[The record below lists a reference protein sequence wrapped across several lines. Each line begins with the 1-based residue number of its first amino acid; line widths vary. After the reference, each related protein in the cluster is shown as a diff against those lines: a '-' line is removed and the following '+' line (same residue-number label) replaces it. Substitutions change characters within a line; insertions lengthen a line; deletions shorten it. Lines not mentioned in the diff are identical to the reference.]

1 MALAVKPCNGFN
13 GAAMDSDKHNN
24 AAAMPDWVAA
34 LAPNTLDDPF
44 SLTEAVVERCPP
56 LFFAQMAAPGMEGV
70 RMWVAT
76 RFEPIREI
84 FQNSERYSSHG
95 VYPYFRALDIDLTA
109 IPIDL
114 DPPEHTKYRKFLDPW
129 FSPRAIMR
137 LEPQI
142 RGNIDRLIDG
152 FIDQG
157 ECDVAHDFGRIYPV
171 RVFMDLMGFPEE
183 RFDDFLSW
191 SHPMHF
197 ETDNFERYSWGTKS
211 ALAYMQ
217 GFIEEVRIR
226 PPDETVAS
234 RIVHGEIEGRKL
246 TDKEVL
252 GTIFF
257 LWDGGM
263 DTVAAT
269 SSLMFRRLALD
280 PKLQRLVRGS
290 PDLMSRAVEEFL
302 RMNPTVNT
310 VRIARED
317 HELEGQQIKAGDR
330 LMCLVAAGNFDPD
343 KYENPREFRLDRSQN
358 HHFTFVAG
366 PHRCLGI
373 NLARFELR
381 IATSEFL
388 RRIPEFRM
396 KPGAPCMAM
405 PGLLGAPNVPVE
417 WDAGAV

>member
-1 MALAVKPCNGFN
+1 
-13 GAAMDSDKHNN
+13 MDSDTQASPPVW
-24 AAAMPDWVAA
+24 AAS
-34 LAPNTLDDPF
+34 LAPNTLFDPF
-44 SLTEAVVERCPP
+44 APTEAVIDSYPP
-56 LFFAQMAAPGMEGV
+56 LFAAEMAAPGMEGA

-84 FQNSERYSSHG
+84 FQNGERYSSHG
-95 VYPYFRALDIDLTA
+95 VYPYFRAMNIDLTA
-109 IPIDL
+109 IPIDV
-114 DPPEHTKYRKFLDPW
+114 DPPEHTRYRKFLEPS
-129 FSPRAIMR
+129 FSPRAMVA
-137 LEPQI
+137 LEPLI
-142 RGNIDRLIDG
+142 RANIDKLIDS
-152 FIDQG
+152 FIDKGQ
-157 ECDVAHDFGRIYPV
+157 CDISYDYSRIYPV
-171 RVFMDLMGFPEE
+171 RVFMELMGFPEE

-211 ALAYMQ
+211 ALAFMQ
-217 GFIEEVRIR
+217 GFINEVRSR
-226 PPDETVAS
+226 PPDDTVAS
-234 RIVHGEIEGRKL
+234 RIVHGECEGSKL

-280 PKLQRLVRGS
+280 PDLQQLLRDN
-290 PDLMSRAVEEFL
+290 PDRMANAVEEFL
-302 RMNPTVNT
+302 RMHPTVNT
-310 VRIARED
+310 VRIALVD

-330 LMCLVAAGNFDPD
+330 LMCMVAAGNFDPD
-343 KYENPREFRLDRSQN
+343 KYEDPRSFRLDRSQN

-381 IATSEFL
+381 LALSEIL
-388 RRIPEFRM
+388 RRIPDFRI
-396 KPGAPCMAM
+396 KPGVDCMAV
-405 PGLLGAPNVPVE
+405 PGLMGAPNVPIV
-417 WDAGAV
+417 WDTGAS

>member
-1 MALAVKPCNGFN
+1 MLAVKPRSGFN
-13 GAAMDSDKHNN
+13 GSVMDSETKN
-24 AAAMPDWVAA
+24 AAASMPDWAA
-34 LAPNTLDDPF
+34 TLAPNTLFDPF
-44 SLTEAVVERCPP
+44 APTERVLDSCPP
-56 LFFAQMAAPGMEGV
+56 LFFAEMAAPGMEGV

-84 FQNSERYSSHG
+84 FQNSDRYSSHG
-95 VYPYFRALDIDLTA
+95 VYPYFRALGIDLTA
-109 IPIDL
+109 IPIDV
-114 DPPEHTKYRKFLDPW
+114 DPPLHTKYRKFLEPM
-129 FSPRAIMR
+129 FSPQAMVR
-137 LEPQI
+137 LEPRI
-142 RGNIDRLIDG
+142 RAQIDRLIDG
-152 FIDQG
+152 FANKG

-171 RVFMDLMGFPEE
+171 RVFLDLMGFPQE
-183 RFDDFLSW
+183 RFEDFLGW

-197 ETDNFERYSWGTKS
+197 ETDNMERYAWGVNS

-217 GFIEEVRIR
+217 SFIEQVRER

-234 RIVHGEIEGRKL
+234 RIVHGEIDGEKL

-269 SSLMFRRLALD
+269 SSLMFRRMALD
-280 PKLQRLVRGS
+280 PELQELLRDNPGKM
-290 PDLMSRAVEEFL
+290 PRAVEEFL

-310 VRIARED
+310 VRIALED
-317 HELEGQQIKAGDR
+317 HELEGQQIRKGDR

-343 KYENPREFRLDRSQN
+343 KYENPREFRLDRARN

-381 IATSEFL
+381 LATSEFL
-388 RRIPEFRM
+388 RRVPPFRM
-396 KPGAPCMAM
+396 KPGVECMAM
-405 PGLLGAPNVPVE
+405 PGLLGAPNVPIE
-417 WDAGAV
+417 WG